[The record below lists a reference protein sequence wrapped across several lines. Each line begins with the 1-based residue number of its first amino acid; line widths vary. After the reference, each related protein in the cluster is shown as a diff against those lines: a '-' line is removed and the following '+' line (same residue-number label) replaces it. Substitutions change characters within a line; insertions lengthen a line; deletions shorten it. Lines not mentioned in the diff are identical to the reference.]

1 MFNNAGP
8 RLFALP
14 PGADF
19 PAALIAGLRDRLQ
32 DHPPEA
38 MARVTVLVN
47 TQRMRR
53 RITELFT
60 LTGAGFLPRI
70 RLITE
75 LGQDTLAAIPPAV
88 SPLRRRLDLAQLI
101 AALLDR
107 EPGLAPRSAL
117 FDLAESLAALMDE
130 MQGEGVSPQAVSL
143 LDVGDHSGH
152 WERSQRFLGIVARVF
167 DGSAPDAEARQ
178 RLVVEA
184 LIAAWAKTPPQD
196 PVIVAGST
204 GSRGT
209 TALLMQGVAQLPQGA
224 VVLPGFDFQMAPAVW
239 ANLDDALTAEDHP
252 QYRFHRFVNALGMA
266 PDQVQKWTDCA
277 ENVARNR
284 LISLSLRPAPVTDQ
298 WLTEGRK
305 LADLAAATSDMTLI
319 EAPDSRSEAL
329 AIALM
334 LRSVADSGRT
344 AALITPDRGLTRQ
357 VTAALDRWGIIP
369 DDSAGRPLALSAPG
383 RLLRHVAGA
392 QEQPLTSELLLTL
405 LKHPLTATGADR
417 GTHLR
422 LTRDLELHLRRHG
435 PPFPTG
441 MMLQN
446 WAILRDDPAA
456 FGWAEWLSQTISP
469 LTDAGTETLSTHVER
484 HLKVTEALATGPQG
498 ISTGEL
504 WRTAAGEAALS
515 AMQSLLREAQCGG
528 TFSPGDY
535 RNLLDS
541 VLAQGEVREDVQSH
555 PRILIWGTL
564 EARVQGADLVILGGL
579 NDGIWPGLPPPDPWL
594 NRQMRLK
601 AGLLLPERRI
611 GLSAHDYQQA
621 VGATEVVLTRAR
633 RNADAETVASRWL
646 NRLTNLLEG
655 LPDQG
660 GRAALAGMRDRGAH
674 WIALATALEQ
684 PRGAPIAASRPAP
697 RPPVEARPKELA
709 VTRIGTLIRDPYEI
723 YARYV
728 LRLKKLSPLQ
738 PTPDAM
744 LRGSV
749 LHLILE
755 QFVLTRPEGE
765 TADLARK
772 RLLDISAQCLAA
784 EVPWPSARALWL
796 ARLDRAADF
805 FLAQEQV
812 LPGTPVVIET
822 IAGID
827 LTHAIFRLTARPD
840 RIDLLPDGRVH
851 IIDYKTGK
859 PPTESQQKQYD
870 NQLLLQAAMAERGA
884 FEALGPRTVARI
896 SYIGLGTTP
905 AVESTD
911 MTPDRSSDIW
921 ERLHKLIAHYNTHAN
936 GYTARRAVFVTNFA
950 GDYDHLSRFGE
961 WDMSVAPTP
970 EDVG

>member
-1 MFNNAGP
+1 MFSSAGP

-19 PAALIAGLRDRLQ
+19 PAALIAGLRDRLHG
-32 DHPPEA
+32 HPPEA
-38 MARVTVLVN
+38 MARVTLLVN

-53 RITELFT
+53 RITDLFT
-60 LTGAGFLPRI
+60 RTGAGFLPRV

-75 LGQDTLAAIPPAV
+75 LGQDALLAIPPAV
-88 SPLRRRLDLAQLI
+88 SPLRRRLELAQLL
-101 AALLDR
+101 AALLDQ

-117 FDLAESLAALMDE
+117 FDLTESLAALMDE
-130 MQGEGVSPQAVSL
+130 MQGEGVSPEVVSS

-152 WERSQRFLGIVARVF
+152 WERSQRFLGIVAQVF

-178 RLVVEA
+178 RLAVEA
-184 LIAAWAKTPPQD
+184 LVAAWAQTPPQD

-209 TALLMQGVAQLPQGA
+209 TALLMQAVARLPQGA
-224 VVLPGFDFQMAPAVW
+224 VVLPGFDFHMTPAVW

-252 QYRFHRFVNALGMA
+252 QYRFHRLMAALGIA
-266 PDQVQKWTDCA
+266 PDQVQKWADRA
-277 ENVARNR
+277 ENTARNR

-305 LADLAAATSDMTLI
+305 LTDLAAATSDMTLI
-319 EAPDSRSEAL
+319 EAPDSRAEAL
-329 AIALM
+329 AIALI

-357 VTAALDRWGIIP
+357 VTAALDRWGILP
-369 DDSAGRPLALSAPG
+369 DDSAGHPLALSAPG

-392 QEQPLTSELLLTL
+392 QGHQLTSETLLTL

-422 LTRDLELHLRRHG
+422 LTRDLELHLRRYG

-441 MMLQN
+441 IMLRN
-446 WAILRDDPAA
+446 WAVLRDDPAA
-456 FGWAEWLSQTISP
+456 CDWADWLSQTIAP
-469 LTDAGTETLSTHVER
+469 LISAETETLSDHVER
-484 HLKVTEALATGPQG
+484 HLKLTEAFATGPQG
-498 ISTGEL
+498 RTTGEM

-515 AMQSLLREAQCGG
+515 AMHTLHREAPHGG
-528 TFSPGDY
+528 RLTPGDY

-541 VLAQGEVREDVQSH
+541 VLAQGEVREDVQNH

-579 NDGIWPGLPPPDPWL
+579 NDGIWPSLPPPDPWL

-611 GLSAHDYQQA
+611 GLSAHDFQQA
-621 VGATEVVLTRAR
+621 VGAPEVVLTRAR
-633 RNADAETVASRWL
+633 RNADSETVASRWL

-660 GRAALAGMRDRGAH
+660 GHTALAGMRVRGTH
-674 WIALATALEQ
+674 WIGLAAALEQ
-684 PRGAPIAASRPAP
+684 PIGTPVAAPRPAP
-697 RPPVEARPKELA
+697 RPPVDARPKELA
-709 VTRIGTLIRDPYEI
+709 VTKIRTLIRDPYEI

-728 LRLKKLSPLQ
+728 LRLKKLNPLN

-755 QFVLTRPEGE
+755 RFVLTRPDNE
-765 TADLARK
+765 TTDLARQ
-772 RLLDISAQCLAA
+772 RLLDLSTQCLET

-805 FLAQEQV
+805 FLAQEQA

-822 IAGID
+822 AAGIA
-827 LTHAIFRLTARPD
+827 LTNAAFRLTAKPD

-859 PPTESQQKQYD
+859 PPTENQQKQYD

-884 FEALGPRTVARI
+884 FAALGPRTVARI

-911 MTPDRSSDIW
+911 MTPDQSSEIW
-921 ERLHKLIAHYNTHAN
+921 DRLHKLIAHYDTHAN
-936 GYTARRAVFVTNFA
+936 GYTARRAVFVTTFA